1 MATETERIQ
10 KITNDLEAAHQAL
23 RRAARNISGL
33 LAVGRA
39 ACDEIKAYNL
49 WALAL
54 YNTQRGMLTSL
65 RAAGENNVPELPP
78 YPTLFAW
85 KGVAGSEAWRID
97 CNAGEQ
103 NLTGALRDAMASD
116 RTPQYLS
123 TNEIAIVTTDQ
134 NALRPEDSPDLAT
147 LVNVTNGSLGAVPVV
162 WIVVAGLA
170 VAIGLSVGLVALSR
184 YLTEKSIQEETS
196 SRTRIQAEAFDKYT
210 SARMS
215 CYADCTARGNDVATC
230 ASTCAKLVD
239 KPNLKIDPARPNEG
253 LGIFGTVG
261 LIAVAAAGGVGL
273 WKLYQKKSDRAYTP

>member
-1 MATETERIQ
+1 MATDTERVQ
-10 KITNDLEAAHQAL
+10 KITADLEAAHQAL
-23 RRAARNISGL
+23 RRAARNITGL

-49 WALAL
+49 WAMAL

-65 RAAGENNVPELPP
+65 RAAGEKNVPELPP

-85 KGVAGSEAWRID
+85 KGVSGAEAWRID
-97 CNAGEQ
+97 CNAGQQ
-103 NLTGALRDAMASD
+103 NLTGALYDAMASD

-123 TNEIAIVTTDQ
+123 TSEITIVTTDQ
-134 NALRPEDSPDLAT
+134 GALHPEQAPDLST
-147 LVNVTNGSLGAVPVV
+147 LVQVTNGGLGAVPVV

-170 VAIGLSVGLVALSR
+170 VAIGLSVGLIALSR

-210 SARMS
+210 AARMT

-230 ASTCAKLVD
+230 AATCAKLVD
-239 KPNLKIDPARPNEG
+239 KPNLKIDPARKEEG
-253 LGIFGTVG
+253 LGIFGTIG
-261 LIAVAAAGGVGL
+261 LIAAAGVGAIGL
-273 WKLYQKKSDRAYTP
+273 WKFFQRRGDLAF